1 MKRTLYPKLLAGYL
15 MYGLIGFLIITT
27 FTYHITFA
35 FVEKKEAASLYR
47 ESALI
52 SSNYAGNYF
61 SKTMTLD
68 EIQTQLS
75 TLSTYLSS
83 EIWIVDTRGSII
95 LNTAAP
101 GCDPTPVPGFNITDF
116 GSRYY
121 QTGTF
126 YNQFT
131 SEMLSVF
138 SPITVNYKVRGYVV
152 IHKPVSSLVSYAN
165 GLVAIAYETLGL
177 LFLAAFVVLILF
189 TYVVYIPIRKITK
202 AADEYAAG
210 NFEKRLMFTPMMRS
224 AISPPRSTTWQ
235 TS

>member
-15 MYGLIGFLIITT
+15 MYGVIGFLIITT

-83 EIWIVDTRGSII
+83 EIWIVDTHGSII

-126 YNQFT
+126 YNQ
-131 SEMLSVF
+131 L
-138 SPITVNYKVRGYVV
+138 RQ
-152 IHKPVSSLVSYAN
+152 
-165 GLVAIAYETLGL
+165 
-177 LFLAAFVVLILF
+177 
-189 TYVVYIPIRKITK
+189 RC
-202 AADEYAAG
+202 
-210 NFEKRLMFTPMMRS
+210 
-224 AISPPRSTTWQ
+224 
-235 TS
+235 

>member
-83 EIWIVDTRGSII
+83 EIWIVDTHGNII

-131 SEMLSVF
+131 SEMLSVSHR
-138 SPITVNYKVRGYVV
+138 SP
-152 IHKPVSSLVSYAN
+152 
-165 GLVAIAYETLGL
+165 
-177 LFLAAFVVLILF
+177 
-189 TYVVYIPIRKITK
+189 
-202 AADEYAAG
+202 
-210 NFEKRLMFTPMMRS
+210 
-224 AISPPRSTTWQ
+224 STTKCAVMWSSTSRPAVSCPTRTDLSPSLMRRLGFCFWQ
-235 TS
+235 PLWY

>member
-83 EIWIVDTRGSII
+83 EIWIVDTRGNII

-138 SPITVNYKVRGYVV
+138 SPITVMWSSTSRSA
-152 IHKPVSSLVSYAN
+152 VSSPTQTALSPS
-165 GLVAIAYETLGL
+165 LMRRLG
-177 LFLAAFVVLILF
+177 FCF
-189 TYVVYIPIRKITK
+189 
-202 AADEYAAG
+202 
-210 NFEKRLMFTPMMRS
+210 
-224 AISPPRSTTWQ
+224 WQ
-235 TS
+235 PLWY

>member
-1 MKRTLYPKLLAGYL
+1 M
-15 MYGLIGFLIITT
+15 
-27 FTYHITFA
+27 
-35 FVEKKEAASLYR
+35 EKKEAASLYR

-61 SKTMTLD
+61 SKAMTLD

-126 YNQFT
+126 YSQFT

-138 SPITVNYKVRGYVV
+138 SPLQLRNYKVRGYVV
-152 IHKPVSSLVSYAN
+152 FYKPVSSLVSYAN

-210 NFEKRLMFTPMMRS
+210 NFEKKDRCSL
-224 AISPPRSTTWQ
+224 Q
-235 TS
+235 

>member
-131 SEMLSVF
+131 SE
-138 SPITVNYKVRGYVV
+138 T
-152 IHKPVSSLVSYAN
+152 VSYTHLEFPSFATEIAFMVSVSTCSF
-165 GLVAIAYETLGL
+165 GTESTAIP
-177 LFLAAFVVLILF
+177 VLPSSCF
-189 TYVVYIPIRKITK
+189 MDASTVTS
-202 AADEYAAG
+202 
-210 NFEKRLMFTPMMRS
+210 LMKVT
-224 AISPPRSTTWQ
+224 
-235 TS
+235 